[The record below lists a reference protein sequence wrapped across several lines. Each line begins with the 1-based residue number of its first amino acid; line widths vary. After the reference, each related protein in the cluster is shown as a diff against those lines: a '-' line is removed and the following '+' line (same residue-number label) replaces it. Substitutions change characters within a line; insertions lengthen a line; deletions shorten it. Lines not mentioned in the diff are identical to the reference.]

1 LQAGTTTPWLALL
14 SYRPML
20 AAAIAVRGPL
30 PMNITFFHTGEDM
43 SEEEASEL
51 LVSMMMTQDGLSL
64 INYVVDV
71 RSHLHSGI
79 SIWDG

>member
-1 LQAGTTTPWLALL
+1 
-14 SYRPML
+14 
-20 AAAIAVRGPL
+20 
-30 PMNITFFHTGEDM
+30 MNITFFHSGEDM
-43 SEEEASEL
+43 SEEEAGEL